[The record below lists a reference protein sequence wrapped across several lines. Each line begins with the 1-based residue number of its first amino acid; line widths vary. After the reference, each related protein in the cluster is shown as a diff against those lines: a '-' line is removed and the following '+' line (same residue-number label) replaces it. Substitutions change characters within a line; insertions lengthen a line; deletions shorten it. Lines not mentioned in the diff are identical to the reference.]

1 MSIDTKQLQQALL
14 AANDPQGATIIIDPL
29 TEIEVYPTEFLQ
41 QYHIYRVLY
50 QNPYKPILLY
60 LGFAP
65 NSPLYRLAG
74 NPQAYSDLA
83 RADQVDL
90 DTRSV
95 ALNYATVFL
104 EVTRDMS
111 VLVYL
116 VNSVDEITFYPNLTK
131 EEMQARDVIKERYR
145 WIITSPVAEVVEDE
159 YIVTAYVVRQQELER
174 HKLKISRKG
183 DVESHI
189 TVLERDMPVVI
200 GL

>member
-1 MSIDTKQLQQALL
+1 M
-14 AANDPQGATIIIDPL
+14 
-29 TEIEVYPTEFLQ
+29 
-41 QYHIYRVLY
+41 
-50 QNPYKPILLY
+50 
-60 LGFAP
+60 
-65 NSPLYRLAG
+65 
-74 NPQAYSDLA
+74 
-83 RADQVDL
+83 
-90 DTRSV
+90 
-95 ALNYATVFL
+95 
-104 EVTRDMS
+104 TRDMS

-145 WIITSPVAEVVEDE
+145 WIITSPVVEVVEDE

-174 HKLKISRKG
+174 HKLKVSRKG

>member
-1 MSIDTKQLQQALL
+1 MSIDTQQLQQALL

-65 NSPLYRLAG
+65 NSPLYQLAG

-145 WIITSPVAEVVEDE
+145 WIITSPVVEVVEDE

-174 HKLKISRKG
+174 HKLKVSRKG